1 MNPPTRP
8 KVLLAT
14 TYRWFASARL
24 AMAFNLAGCA
34 VDMVCPAGH
43 PFALI
48 TSRGRIYPYRGLA
61 PLGSFQ
67 SAIDSATP
75 DIIVPCDDLACKHLH
90 ELHTLAL
97 KDGKGSAIR
106 ALIERSLGDPSQYP
120 LIDTRDQLITLAR
133 ELAISAPE
141 TNMISSVEELRA
153 WIANMGLPVA
163 LKTDGSSGG
172 LGVRI
177 ADSEAEAVRC
187 FEILKAPP
195 KFARTVKRAIFDQDR
210 TLLIPCLQRRRPAV
224 SVQRFLPFHDVT
236 IAVACWRGQV
246 VASISVE
253 VVRTWKLKGPAS
265 VVRLIDNRD
274 MLLAAQKLTRHLK
287 LSGLCGFDF
296 LVERDTG
303 KAHLIEMNPRAT
315 QTCHLPLGIAHDLPA
330 ALAACIAGEPIPNS
344 VSVTE
349 RNVIALFPLEW
360 QNDPASPFLRSGYH
374 DVPWE
379 EPKLVQAC
387 VESRMRNGGWLT
399 YENLDRMLARL
410 PWRSN

>member
-14 TYRWFASARL
+14 TSRWFASARL
-24 AMAFNLAGCA
+24 AMAFDMAGCA
-34 VDMVCPAGH
+34 VDMVCPSGH

-48 TSRGRIYPYRGLA
+48 TGRGHIYPYRGLA

-67 SAIDSATP
+67 SAIDASQP
-75 DIIVPCDDLACKHLH
+75 DIVVPCDDLACRHLH
-90 ELHTLAL
+90 DLYVRAL
-97 KDGKGSAIR
+97 KDGKDGK
-106 ALIERSLGDPSQYP
+106 LCMLVERSLGDPSQYALINARSQLIALAYEL
-120 LIDTRDQLITLAR
+120 LID
-133 ELAISAPE
+133 APQTE
-141 TNMISSVEELRA
+141 MISSVEELRV
-153 WIANMGLPVA
+153 WIAQFGLPVA

-177 ADSEAEAVRC
+177 ADSEAEAVRA
-187 FEILKAPP
+187 FGVLNAPP
-195 KFARTVKRAIFDQDR
+195 KLARAVKRAVFDQDR
-210 TLLIPCLQRRRPAV
+210 SLLTPCLQRRRPAV
-224 SVQRFLPFHDVT
+224 SVQRFLPFHDAT
-236 IAVACWRGQV
+236 IAVACWRGEV
-246 VASISVE
+246 VASICVE
-253 VVRTWKLKGPAS
+253 VVRTWKPKGPAS

-274 MLLAAQKLTRHLK
+274 MLLAAQKLTSHLK

-296 LVERDTG
+296 LVDRVTG

-315 QTCHLPLGIAHDLPA
+315 QTCHLPLGTAHDLPA
-330 ALAACIAGEPIPNS
+330 ALAACIAGKPIPNS
-344 VSVTE
+344 TSVTE

-410 PWRSN
+410 PWRRT